1 MLYDLQN
8 LVYLTASLALV
19 RKHEKCQSRLPARV
33 NLAHIKWLKF
43 LLTFISAY
51 IVLDLLVAT
60 MNYTTGTRLLEMQ
73 YMPMAV
79 FSILVYSISFLA
91 IQEPERLFPRYLVSR
106 RRAPSPGNG
115 QEIHKQLLA
124 MMEQQKLY
132 RNNNL
137 RYSDLAARLG
147 ISVSQLSRLMN
158 HEIGM
163 SFNEFVN
170 AYRVQDAKD
179 RLSQNESDKY
189 TLLAVAFDA
198 GFNSKASFN
207 RIFKRHTGLTLSEYV
222 KRHNEKSA

>member
-1 MLYDLQN
+1 
-8 LVYLTASLALV
+8 
-19 RKHEKCQSRLPARV
+19 
-33 NLAHIKWLKF
+33 
-43 LLTFISAY
+43 
-51 IVLDLLVAT
+51 
-60 MNYTTGTRLLEMQ
+60 
-73 YMPMAV
+73 
-79 FSILVYSISFLA
+79 
-91 IQEPERLFPRYLVSR
+91 
-106 RRAPSPGNG
+106 
-115 QEIHKQLLA
+115 

-179 RLSQNESDKY
+179 RLSHNESDEY

-207 RIFKRHTGLTLSEYV
+207 RIFKRHTGLTPSEHV
-222 KRHNEKSA
+222 KRHNERAA

>member
-1 MLYDLQN
+1 LLYDLQN

-106 RRAPSPGNG
+106 RRAPPQG
-115 QEIHKQLLA
+115 
-124 MMEQQKLY
+124 MV
-132 RNNNL
+132 R
-137 RYSDLAARLG
+137 RF
-147 ISVSQLSRLMN
+147 ISSCLQ
-158 HEIGM
+158 
-163 SFNEFVN
+163 
-170 AYRVQDAKD
+170 
-179 RLSQNESDKY
+179 
-189 TLLAVAFDA
+189 
-198 GFNSKASFN
+198 
-207 RIFKRHTGLTLSEYV
+207 
-222 KRHNEKSA
+222 

>member
-1 MLYDLQN
+1 
-8 LVYLTASLALV
+8 
-19 RKHEKCQSRLPARV
+19 
-33 NLAHIKWLKF
+33 
-43 LLTFISAY
+43 
-51 IVLDLLVAT
+51 
-60 MNYTTGTRLLEMQ
+60 MQ
-73 YMPMAV
+73 YVPMALL
-79 FSILVYSISFLA
+79 SILVYSISFLA
-91 IQEPERLFPRYLVSR
+91 MQEPERRFPRYLVSR

-115 QEIHKQLLA
+115 EEIHKQLLA

-179 RLSQNESDKY
+179 RLSHNESEVY
-189 TLLAVAFDA
+189 LEAFRRSDFEA
-198 GFNSKASFN
+198 MLNYYKASFPKPVSSSAQTSKPSAPPRRVQCSTLGIFGLQDKALLPSGWNGTWEWIDNNVTLVSLPTAGHFVQQDAPEMVTRTIKMWLN
-207 RIFKRHTGLTLSEYV
+207 R
-222 KRHNEKSA
+222 